1 MTHSLTKGDNL
12 ETHTC
17 RKDIASCN
25 NEGGNP
31 VETSKTPKPSV
42 LWELRGDLEE
52 RSSLPA
58 SGGLIPDLYLD
69 FSLRTG
75 CVVHS

>member
-17 RKDIASCN
+17 RKDTASY

-42 LWELRGDLEE
+42 LWELRGDLGE

-58 SGGLIPDLYLD
+58 SGGLIPDLHLD
-69 FSLRTG
+69 FSLRSG